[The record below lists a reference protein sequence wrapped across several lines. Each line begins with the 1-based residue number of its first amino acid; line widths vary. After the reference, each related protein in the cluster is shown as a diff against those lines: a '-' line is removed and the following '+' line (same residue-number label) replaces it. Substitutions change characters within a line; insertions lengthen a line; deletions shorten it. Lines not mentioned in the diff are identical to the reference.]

1 MQRWWPF
8 GLTLLILSIDRAT
21 KHLIETKVQSW
32 DTVTVIPGLFQII
45 HTRNTGI
52 AFSMFADS
60 SSSRGNPLLVIFSIA
75 VMLLVTSLLWT
86 ACKPA
91 SKEHWTLRAAL
102 ALVLG
107 GAVGNILDRTRLGYV
122 VDFADLHFGE
132 WRPFLIFNVADAAI
146 TIGVLIL
153 LIRALFVRDKANA
166 AAKPDAAAPVE
177 NEVNA

>member
-107 GAVGNILDRTRLGYV
+107 GAVGNLFDRIVFGSVTDFLDFFWSGH
-122 VDFADLHFGE
+122 HF
-132 WRPFLIFNVADAAI
+132 PIFNIADSAI
-146 TIGVLIL
+146 TVGAAL
-153 LIRALFVRDKANA
+153 LLLNLWMVRRPAESQQN
-166 AAKPDAAAPVE
+166 
-177 NEVNA
+177 

>member
-60 SSSRGNPLLVIFSIA
+60 SSSRGNPLLVFFSIA

-107 GAVGNILDRTRLGYV
+107 GAVGNLFDRIVFGSVTDFLDFFWSGH
-122 VDFADLHFGE
+122 HF
-132 WRPFLIFNVADAAI
+132 PIFNIGDSAI
-146 TIGVLIL
+146 TVGAAL
-153 LIRALFVRDKANA
+153 LLLNLWMVRRPAESQQN
-166 AAKPDAAAPVE
+166 
-177 NEVNA
+177 

>member
-32 DTVTVIPGLFQII
+32 DTVMVIPGLFQII

-107 GAVGNILDRTRLGYV
+107 GAVGNLFDRIVFGSVTDFLDFFWSGH
-122 VDFADLHFGE
+122 HF
-132 WRPFLIFNVADAAI
+132 PIFNIADSAI
-146 TIGVLIL
+146 TVGAAL
-153 LIRALFVRDKANA
+153 LLLNLWMVRRPAESQQN
-166 AAKPDAAAPVE
+166 
-177 NEVNA
+177 

>member
-60 SSSRGNPLLVIFSIA
+60 SSSRGNPLLVFFSIA

-107 GAVGNILDRTRLGYV
+107 GAVGNLFDRIVFGSVTDFLDFFWSGH
-122 VDFADLHFGE
+122 HF
-132 WRPFLIFNVADAAI
+132 PIFNIADSAI
-146 TIGVLIL
+146 TVGAAL
-153 LIRALFVRDKANA
+153 LLLNLWMVRRPAESQQN
-166 AAKPDAAAPVE
+166 
-177 NEVNA
+177 

>member
-8 GLTLLILSIDRAT
+8 GLTLLILALDRAT
-21 KHLIETKVQSW
+21 KHLIETKVQTW
-32 DTVTVIPGLFQII
+32 DTVAVIPGLFQII

-60 SSSRGNPLLVIFSIA
+60 TSSRGNPLLVLFSVA
-75 VMLLVTSLLWT
+75 VMILVTSLLWT

-107 GAVGNILDRTRLGYV
+107 GAVGNLFDRIIFGSVTDFLDFFWSGH
-122 VDFADLHFGE
+122 HF
-132 WRPFLIFNVADAAI
+132 PIFNLADSAI
-146 TIGVLIL
+146 TVGAAL
-153 LIRALFVRDKANA
+153 LLLNLWMVRRPAESR
-166 AAKPDAAAPVE
+166 E
-177 NEVNA
+177 N

>member
-8 GLTLLILSIDRAT
+8 GLTLLILAFDRAT
-21 KHLIETKVQSW
+21 KYLIETRVQSW
-32 DTVTVIPGLFQII
+32 DTVAVIPGLFQII

-60 SSSRGNPLLVIFSIA
+60 AGTRGNPLLVIFSAA
-75 VMLLVTSLLWT
+75 VMILVTSLLWT

-107 GAVGNILDRTRLGYV
+107 GAVGNLFDRIMFGSVTDFLDFYWSGH
-122 VDFADLHFGE
+122 HF
-132 WRPFLIFNVADAAI
+132 PIFNLADSAI
-146 TIGVLIL
+146 TVGAGL
-153 LIRALFVRDKANA
+153 LLLNLWMVRRPA
-166 AAKPDAAAPVE
+166 E
-177 NEVNA
+177 SQQS